1 MMDVQ
6 LLDFVQKGFSLP
18 CGESIELLYYCPVVR
33 WGRRS
38 KLGGQWP
45 GRTNSGLQCQFFCP
59 FELHT
64 KMYVVLVVDSRI
76 EMCAMVNEVGQSWV
90 LMLVDITMFETSILL
105 ERSHGVEEI
114 IRERVQLVHCVD
126 YSRYAVFTFT
136 NNVYDIFQ
144 VQLIDFGLHLTLSQY
159 NRIFVIVP

>member
-1 MMDVQ
+1 MSAG
-6 LLDFVQKGFSLP
+6 K
-18 CGESIELLYYCPVVR
+18 
-33 WGRRS
+33 
-38 KLGGQWP
+38 
-45 GRTNSGLQCQFFCP
+45 
-59 FELHT
+59 
-64 KMYVVLVVDSRI
+64 
-76 EMCAMVNEVGQSWV
+76 
-90 LMLVDITMFETSILL
+90 
-105 ERSHGVEEI
+105 EI